1 MAWSDWRGC
10 AADCGSGVNDRT
22 PQEFSPPPALSPSP
36 PPRSPPPF
44 PLLHLSFPSIPA
56 LGTGYTDCG
65 FQVSISLDF
74 RWGRKHYG
82 GPKVTRNRLMGH
94 WADST
99 GNQGTLQKTEG
110 RKRWVLHFTLGRR
123 EAKFTVMDIA
133 TNVCVAYAQG
143 WWWWGKWGHFHAC
156 ICLYLFHY
164 TKCLRQHT
172 KLHAISRD
180 ETDIFGN

>member
-1 MAWSDWRGC
+1 MQLIV
-10 AADCGSGVNDRT
+10 GVGLVTGHPRNSLLLLLC
-22 PQEFSPPPALSPSP
+22 PHPLPPHPHPHSRSCTCPSP
-36 PPRSPPPF
+36 PSQ
-44 PLLHLSFPSIPA
+44 LLVQVLQ
-56 LGTGYTDCG
+56 TVG

-82 GPKVTRNRLMGH
+82 GPKVTRNRLIGH